1 MGWMFRAGQWQTLSP
16 AKAGPSKPPPAT
28 SADVKDKGNA
38 KRKRGA
44 QEDAGE
50 KRKRV
55 RGPHQR
61 KDWPNAVYCKR
72 CNAKGITCH
81 PQDVP
86 EELEKSTTAC
96 YECALSKQACQ
107 WPVIPGAVENFHRE
121 GQAGEREGAAGY
133 QCAQAE
139 VKTCTQGEEIPVR
152 SP

>member
-1 MGWMFRAGQWQTLSP
+1 MGGCSAPASGKHCPRKGRAFE
-16 AKAGPSKPPPAT
+16 PPPAT

-72 CNAKGITCH
+72 CNAKGITL
-81 PQDVP
+81 PPPGRARGARKVDNG
-86 EELEKSTTAC
+86 LLRMR
-96 YECALSKQACQ
+96 ALGSRLAS
-107 WPVIPGAVENFHRE
+107 GL
-121 GQAGEREGAAGY
+121 
-133 QCAQAE
+133 
-139 VKTCTQGEEIPVR
+139 
-152 SP
+152 